1 MGTPVIN
8 VAFDTADLVEV
19 VPNLLTPQT
28 FFLRR
33 YFPNVRMSD
42 TRFVAIDVIIGK
54 RRMSPFVSPRMEGK
68 LVEALRVQTNL
79 FEPPYIKDKRAPDLL
94 RPVMRKIGEKLLGG
108 EVSAV
113 DRELA
118 NINFEMQD
126 QIDMI
131 NRRLEWMATRALL
144 TGTVTVS
151 GDGFPDTTVDF
162 GRAAANTIVLSGGA
176 RWGQAG
182 VSPASSLLTW
192 STQMLK
198 LVGIAPKEVIMTPDA
213 FDLFIADLK
222 VQPAILYPIWNPYNN
237 QMNPG
242 VQVVKGAIQKGMW
255 GDLAIYVYNDWYV
268 DDNNVEQPM
277 LPAGTVIMVAPDDGG
292 LMGVQAFAQI
302 IDPEFNYQAM
312 MYAPKT
318 WITQDPAQR
327 LIMMQSAPLVIPG
340 RPNASL
346 AATVL

>member
-1 MGTPVIN
+1 MTVTVN

-19 VPNLLTPQT
+19 VPTLLTPQT
-28 FFLRR
+28 FFLNR
-33 YFPNVRMSD
+33 YFPNIRMSD

-54 RRMSPFVSPRMEGK
+54 RRIAPFVSPRMEGK

-108 EVSAV
+108 EVSAT

-118 NINFEMQD
+118 NIAFEMQD
-126 QIDMI
+126 QVDMI

-151 GDGFPDTTVDF
+151 GEGFPTTTIEF
-162 GRAAANTIVLSGGA
+162 GRDAGQTIVLAGAA
-176 RWGQAG
+176 RWGQTG
-182 VSPASSLLTW
+182 VSPASNLLTW
-192 STQMLK
+192 ATQTLK
-198 LVGIAPKEVIMTPDA
+198 LVGIAPTECIMTPDA

-222 VQPAILYPIWNPYNN
+222 VQPAILYPVWNPYNN
-237 QMNPG
+237 QLNPG
-242 VQVVKGAIQKGMW
+242 MQVEKGAIFKGTW
-255 GDLAIYVYNDWYV
+255 GQLAVYVYNDWYV

-277 LPAGTVIMVAPDDGG
+277 LPAGTVIMVAPQEGG
-292 LMGVQAFAQI
+292 LMGIQAFAQI
-302 IDPEFNYQAM
+302 IDPEFNYQALT
-312 MYAPKT
+312 YAPKT
-318 WITQDPAQR
+318 WVQQDPAQR